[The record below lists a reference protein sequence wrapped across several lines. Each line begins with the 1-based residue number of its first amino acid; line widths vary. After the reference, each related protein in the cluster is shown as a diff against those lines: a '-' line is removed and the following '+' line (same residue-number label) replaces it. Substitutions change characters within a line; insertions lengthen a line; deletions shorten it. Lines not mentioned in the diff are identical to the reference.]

1 MTIIRLTITRTETFT
16 VETTESDIRDLCVK
30 NDVPANGYE
39 LDGIMSSLTVSPTY
53 PEELVLAALVGETEP
68 DGEDWD
74 LWAWQRRGRRV
85 SE

>member
-30 NDVPANGYE
+30 NDVPVNGYE
-39 LDGIMSSLTVSPTY
+39 LDGILSSLTVNPTY

-68 DGEDWD
+68 DDEDWD
-74 LWAWQRRGRRV
+74 LETWDVEGG
-85 SE
+85 E